1 MITKFGNWIFHYRNF
16 LFIFLY
22 AGVFVPLPEIT
33 NSSITAIVIG
43 LLFVFSGMA
52 FRGITIGLEYI
63 ERGGIKRKINANN
76 LVTGGIYSTC
86 RNPMYL
92 GNLLILFGFGIYA
105 NSSFFTLVIFPVFV
119 FIYYSIIKAE
129 EQFLTRRFGQEYIDY
144 KQKVNALLPSLR
156 LVKTAFGH
164 QKFNWG
170 KMILKEYNSLY
181 VYFSGMLII
190 AFFQE
195 TISASLFVSG
205 FIFVTTIFLVVKFIK
220 YQKRAKLKTNVSK
233 VQEGHP

>member
-1 MITKFGNWIFHYRNF
+1 MISKFGNWIFHYRNY

-22 AGVFVPLPEIT
+22 AGVFVPLPEMI
-33 NSSITAIVIG
+33 NSSVTANVTG
-43 LLFVFSGMA
+43 LLFIFSGMA
-52 FRGITIGLEYI
+52 VRGITIGLEYI
-63 ERGGIKRKINANN
+63 ERGGLLRKINANN

-129 EQFLTRRFGQEYIDY
+129 EQFLTKRFGQKYIDY
-144 KQKVNALLPSLR
+144 KQKVNALLPSFR
-156 LVKTAFGH
+156 HRKTAFDH

-181 VYFSGMLII
+181 LYFSGMLVI

-195 TISASLFVSG
+195 TISTSLFVSG
-205 FIFVTTIFLVVKFIK
+205 LIFVTIMFLVIKFIK
-220 YQKRAKLKTNVSK
+220 HQKRAKQKTNVSK
-233 VQEGHP
+233 V

>member
-1 MITKFGNWIFHYRNF
+1 
-16 LFIFLY
+16 
-22 AGVFVPLPEIT
+22 
-33 NSSITAIVIG
+33 
-43 LLFVFSGMA
+43 
-52 FRGITIGLEYI
+52 
-63 ERGGIKRKINANN
+63 
-76 LVTGGIYSTC
+76 
-86 RNPMYL
+86 MYL
-92 GNLLILFGFGIYA
+92 GNLLKLFGFGIYA
-105 NSSFFTLVIFPVFV
+105 NSSFFTSVIFPVFV

-129 EQFLTRRFGQEYIDY
+129 EQFLTRRFRQEYIDY
-144 KQKVNALLPSLR
+144 KQKVNALQPSLH

-164 QKFNWG
+164 QKLNWG

-181 VYFSGMLII
+181 LYFSGMLII